1 MTRRTAGPCGARLL
15 ATARRQKPGRRAR
28 RCWISTTR
36 ASADHARTALLSW
49 ATAAA
54 APNPSMWVVDL
65 PATRPWYD
73 FSAMSPCLVCGLYP
87 SSKACCLP
95 DRKHSEASC
104 CLAYQSSSFSLRPP
118 SSAISCWAER
128 SRVDARPLP
137 LRPRLRA
144 SRRRSCPTVATT
156 KCARASSGSVATS
169 SFHSVRDKR
178 AASTSMLWHEG
189 ASFLSDGGDWC
200 LIPCLG
206 FSFGVGRCSIAA
218 GVEAGA
224 SKKSVCRRSASGLRA
239 TVWPLPLGRAPTW
252 HSGYNG
258 ST

>member
-1 MTRRTAGPCGARLL
+1 MAGPCGARLL
-15 ATARRQKPGRRAR
+15 ATARRQKPGRRVR
-28 RCWISTTR
+28 QCWISTTR

-54 APNPSMWVVDL
+54 APDPSQWVVDL
-65 PATRPWYD
+65 PATQPWYD
-73 FSAMSPCLVCGLYP
+73 FSAMSPCLVRGLYP

-95 DRKHSEASC
+95 GREHSEASC
-104 CLAYQSSSFSLRPP
+104 CLAYQSSSFSPRPP
-118 SSAISCWAER
+118 SSTISCWAER

-144 SRRRSCPTVATT
+144 SRRRSCRTVAMT

-178 AASTSMLWHEG
+178 AASTSMLWHES
-189 ASFLSDGGDWC
+189 ASLLSDGGDWC

-206 FSFGVGRCSIAA
+206 FSFEVGRCSSAA
-218 GVEAGA
+218 DVGAGA
-224 SKKSVCRRSASGLRA
+224 PKKSVCRRSASGLRA
-239 TVWPLPLGRAPTW
+239 TVWPFPLGRAPTW
-252 HSGYNG
+252 HSGYND